1 MSKKSSKTKRIK
13 KKASKSI
20 KKNNTGVAQTPQSK
34 YHELNM
40 KVQANIEALG
50 LNSSGMKFI
59 DNPDEIKMSA
69 VILKIV
75 DPYLKLFWGN
85 ETRVREI
92 ISLAITMWNMSFLI
106 SEQQLEIQEQ
116 WIDESLPVDGEAGDA
131 VTMIQ
136 IFEIFQERQRKFFP
150 DIRKYIM
157 GHDLILDGHNI
168 HLNVS
173 SAPIDKDNI
182 I

>member
-1 MSKKSSKTKRIK
+1 MSKKSSKKTKIK

-20 KKNNTGVAQTPQSK
+20 KKNHTGAAQTAQSK

-50 LNSSGMKFI
+50 LNSSSIKFI

-69 VILKIV
+69 VILKII

-85 ETRVREI
+85 ETRVRQI
-92 ISLAITMWNMSFLI
+92 ISLAITMWNLSFMN
-106 SEQQLEIQEQ
+106 SEQQLVIQEQ
-116 WIDESLPVDGEAGDA
+116 WIDESFPVDGEASDA

-136 IFEIFQERQRKFFP
+136 IFETFQERQRKFFP
-150 DIRKYIM
+150 NIRKYIM
-157 GHDLILDGHNI
+157 GHDLILDGHDI

-173 SAPIDKDNI
+173 SAPIDKDKMI
-182 I
+182 